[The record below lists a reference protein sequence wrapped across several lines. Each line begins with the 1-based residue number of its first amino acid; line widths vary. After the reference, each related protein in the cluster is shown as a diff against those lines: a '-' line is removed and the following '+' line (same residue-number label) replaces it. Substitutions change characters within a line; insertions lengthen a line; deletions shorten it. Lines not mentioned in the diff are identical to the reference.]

1 MAERDDSC
9 GGGFESGTRSVRG
22 EGMAMSAQCDE
33 CQTNS
38 LANRR
43 RAKVLRGPL
52 RGLRGMVCGHCIA
65 KREPATAEVA

>member
-9 GGGFESGTRSVRG
+9 GGGFESGNRSVRG
-22 EGMAMSAQCDE
+22 EGMSARCDE

-52 RGLRGMVCGHCIA
+52 RGLRGMVCNHCIA
-65 KREPATAEVA
+65 KREPATAGAA